1 MQKNRIEI
9 AGMLAAKPETRFLP
23 SGTRV
28 ANVRIAENYSYRDW
42 DGKEITNTNWH
53 NLAFYDELAS
63 IAGTY
68 EKGDNVFVEGTV
80 QQRKFTPK
88 DGSERT
94 VHEVIV
100 RSCHLIGAPRTR
112 HVETNAPPGSED
124 VSDETWP
131 VNAA

>member
-28 ANVRIAENYSYRDW
+28 ANVRMAENYNYRDR
-42 DGKEITNTNWH
+42 DGKQLTNTNWY
-53 NLAFYDELAS
+53 NLAFYDELATL
-63 IAGTY
+63 AATY
-68 EKGDNVFVEGTV
+68 DKGDNLFVEGMI

-94 VHEVIV
+94 VHEVVV
-100 RSCHLIGAPRTR
+100 RSCHLIAAPRSR
-112 HVETNAPPGSED
+112 HAETNAPPASD
-124 VSDETWP
+124 TDETWP

>member
-9 AGMLAAKPETRFLP
+9 AGMLTAKPETRFLP

-28 ANVRIAENYSYRDW
+28 ANGRIAENYSYRDR
-42 DGKEITNTNWH
+42 DGKQITNTNWH

-63 IAGTY
+63 VAATY
-68 EKGDNVFVEGTV
+68 QKGDNLFVEGSV

-88 DGSERT
+88 DGSART

-100 RSCHLIGAPRTR
+100 RSCHLIATPRSR
-112 HVETNAPPGSED
+112 QIERSEPAA
-124 VSDETWP
+124 DERVTDEGWP
-131 VNAA
+131 VSAA

>member
-28 ANVRIAENYSYRDW
+28 ANVRMAENYSYRDR
-42 DGKEITNTNWH
+42 DGKQITNTNWY
-53 NLAFYDELAS
+53 NLAFYDELAT
-63 IAGTY
+63 IAATY
-68 EKGDNVFVEGTV
+68 DKGDNLFVEGMI

-100 RSCHLIGAPRTR
+100 RSCHAIAAPRTR
-112 HVETNAPPGSED
+112 HAETNAPPASE
-124 VSDETWP
+124 SETDETWP

>member
-28 ANVRIAENYSYRDW
+28 ANVRMAENYGYRDR
-42 DGKEITNTNWH
+42 DGKQISSTNWY
-53 NLAFYDELAS
+53 NLAFYDELATV
-63 IAGTY
+63 AATY
-68 EKGDNVFVEGTV
+68 DKGDNLFVEGMI

-100 RSCHLIGAPRTR
+100 RSCHLIAAPRTR
-112 HVETNAPPGSED
+112 NVETNADSAGES
-124 VSDETWP
+124 VTDETWP

>member
-28 ANVRIAENYSYRDW
+28 ANVRMAENYSYRDR
-42 DGKEITNTNWH
+42 DGKQITNTNWY
-53 NLAFYDELAS
+53 NLAFYDELATV
-63 IAGTY
+63 AATY
-68 EKGDNVFVEGTV
+68 DKGDNLFVEGMI

-88 DGSERT
+88 DGTERT
-94 VHEVIV
+94 VHEIIV
-100 RSCHLIGAPRTR
+100 RSCHLIAAPRTR
-112 HVETNAPPGSED
+112 HNETNAPPADEG
-124 VSDETWP
+124 VTDETWP

>member
-9 AGMLAAKPETRFLP
+9 AGTLAAKPETRFLP

-28 ANVRIAENYSYRDW
+28 ANVRMAENYSYRDR
-42 DGKEITNTNWH
+42 DGKQLTNTNWY
-53 NLAFYDELAS
+53 NLAFYDELATL
-63 IAGTY
+63 AATY
-68 EKGDNVFVEGTV
+68 DKGDNLFVEGMI

-94 VHEVIV
+94 VHEVVV
-100 RSCHLIGAPRTR
+100 RSCHLIAAQRTR
-112 HVETNAPPGSED
+112 HAETNAPLASEND
-124 VSDETWP
+124 TDETWP